1 MGQRL
6 NIEIKK
12 QEKLLANA
20 YYHWSAYS
28 EASLLLTK
36 EIIDKFEEVKEETDV
51 TQAIMLLQITGAG
64 LTSSSMEYLEEIIP
78 NFEEQKEKY
87 QSAIDRNEG
96 LIEITEKG
104 MENTQYWEE
113 GRITIHIDTKTFD
126 FEVFD
131 YPDLEEFEECYE
143 IKIED
148 LPTLEFPIK
157 NIKFEQIDKVLE
169 LVKKTQETSNG
180 AFKDVNGTVYG
191 LIW

>member
-36 EIIDKFEEVKEETDV
+36 EIIDKFEEVKEENDV

-64 LTSSSMEYLEEIIP
+64 LTSSSMEYLEEIIS

-96 LIEITEKG
+96 LIEITEEG
-104 MENTQYWEE
+104 MGETRAWEE

-126 FEVFD
+126 FEVFH
-131 YPDLEEFEECYE
+131 YPDLELFEEYYE

-157 NIKFEQIDKVLE
+157 NIKFKQIDKVLE